1 MRSHFANLDVGV
13 DVLIVEEKEPLGTG
27 GAIANCMGD
36 VRGNRF
42 LVLNGDLI
50 TTVDIPG
57 MVAQHERDRRIVTI
71 SLWPVENPSRF
82 GVADFDTKIEP

>member
-57 MVAQHERDRRIVTI
+57 MVAQHERDRRYGLLKTQVVSVLQI
-71 SLWPVENPSRF
+71 S
-82 GVADFDTKIEP
+82 TQKIEP